1 MTCLNTEDLLYN
13 RVPYKG
19 ELIILDCLLLHDLGG
34 PELVTPV
41 DDGDL
46 CGKPGKEG
54 GLLHRSIPSPHNHD
68 LFSLKEKTV
77 TGSTPGDTAPH
88 QPLLRLKA
96 KPSCRGPGCN
106 NECFSPVRPVTD
118 GHNKR
123 PAGEINRRN
132 LPGHKLG
139 IKPLSLL
146 THIHDELRPIDPLR
160 ESRIVVD
167 VGSDGELAAGLWA
180 FDNKGLQVCPR
191 RIDGRGKTY

>member
-46 CGKPGKEG
+46 RCKASKEG
-54 GLLHRSIPSPHNHD
+54 SLLHCGIPSPHNHD
-68 LFSLKEKTV
+68 LFPFEEKTIAR
-77 TGSTPGDTAPH
+77 GTPGDTAPH

-118 GHNKR
+118 GHNKG
-123 PAGEINRRN
+123 PAGEIHRCN
-132 LPGHKLG
+132 LAG
-139 IKPLSLL
+139 
-146 THIHDELRPIDPLR
+146 DEL
-160 ESRIVVD
+160 
-167 VGSDGELAAGLWA
+167 GSKPSALFWL
-180 FDNKGLQVCPR
+180 F
-191 RIDGRGKTY
+191 